1 MQNGFVHGV
10 GWMMGD
16 GDAIVLV
23 IHIMGCGCGVD
34 ASEQNSME
42 YMDFHENMS
51 FCVRD
56 AFGYKKQYINVS

>member
-1 MQNGFVHGV
+1 MQNGFCPL
-10 GWMMGD
+10 D
-16 GDAIVLV
+16 GLYNRSR
-23 IHIMGCGCGVD
+23 HIMGCGLDGIEDMD
-34 ASEQNSME
+34 ASVRFNSTVK